1 MKTTVIGVIVAG
13 LLLTGCSSQSPDD
26 AVKSS
31 SSNNP
36 SPSGSFSEFPTEPS
50 STALAVAPD
59 DAVTSSKNPSPTS
72 SKNPSPSASFS
83 EFPTESSSTA
93 LAVATEVIGMTE
105 EDAIQTI
112 EGIRSE
118 QLTARVVRRD
128 DESYAVTED
137 YSLSR
142 INLEIDNGIVT
153 KTSIG

>member
-26 AVKSS
+26 AVKST
-31 SSNNP
+31 SSN
-36 SPSGSFSEFPTEPS
+36 
-50 STALAVAPD
+50 
-59 DAVTSSKNPSPTS
+59 
-72 SKNPSPSASFS
+72 NPSPSASFS
-83 EFPTESSSTA
+83 EFPTEPSSTA

-112 EGIRSE
+112 EGISSE

-128 DESYAVTED
+128 RESYAITED

-142 INLEIDNGIVT
+142 INLEIDIGLVT